1 MLSWFSGLFR
11 LFRLKNNVPDGMGR
25 VNGGMVRL
33 PSGGWGVVLPF
44 ALDLRPVTNREYLQ
58 FIQAKKKRT
67 PEWMHRRGFDDP
79 DQPVVGITYKEARAY
94 ARWAGKRLPT
104 EKEWIRAARA
114 GQAKPYPWGDAVP
127 QQGLAWVDAGPK
139 GAPAAVTNPRARQG
153 GAGPF
158 GHRDL
163 IGNVWEWIACGRLKG
178 GFWGKGGFDIDD
190 RLEDKKDRISAGYGF
205 RCAS

>member
-1 MLSWFSGLFR
+1 
-11 LFRLKNNVPDGMGR
+11 
-25 VNGGMVRL
+25 
-33 PSGGWGVVLPF
+33 
-44 ALDLRPVTNREYLQ
+44 
-58 FIQAKKKRT
+58 
-67 PEWMHRRGFDDP
+67 MHRRGFDDP
-79 DQPVVGITYKEARAY
+79 EQPVVGITYKEARAY

-104 EKEWIRAARA
+104 EAEWIRAARA
-114 GQAKPYPWGDAVP
+114 SQAKPYPWGDATP
-127 QQGLAWVDAGPK
+127 QQGLAWVDNGPK
-139 GAPAAVTNPRARQG
+139 GAPAVVSNSRERLG

-190 RLEDKKDRISAGYGF
+190 RLEDKKDRVSAGYGF

>member
-1 MLSWFSGLFR
+1 MFAWISGLFR
-11 LFRLKNNVPDGMGR
+11 LLGLKHAVPKGMAK
-25 VNGGMVRL
+25 VKGGPVRL
-33 PSGGWGVVLPF
+33 PDGGWGLVLPF
-44 ALDLRPVTNREYLQ
+44 VLDLHPVTNKEYLG

-79 DQPVVGITYKEARAY
+79 DQPVVGITYKEAKAY

-104 EKEWIRAARA
+104 EAEWIRAARA
-114 GQAKPYPWGDAVP
+114 SRAQPYPWGEASP
-127 QQGLAWVDAGPK
+127 QQGLAWVDTGSK
-139 GAPAAVTNPRARQG
+139 GAPASVANPAERAG
-153 GAGPF
+153 GMGPY

-178 GFWGKGGFDIDD
+178 GFWGKGGFNIDD
-190 RLEDKKDRISAGYGF
+190 HIRDKKDRVSAGYGF

>member
-1 MLSWFSGLFR
+1 
-11 LFRLKNNVPDGMGR
+11 MGR

-44 ALDLRPVTNREYLQ
+44 VLDLRPVTNREYLQ

-104 EKEWIRAARA
+104 EKECALKLSLSGPGLT
-114 GQAKPYPWGDAVP
+114 GQNAPFPS
-127 QQGLAWVDAGPK
+127 GL
-139 GAPAAVTNPRARQG
+139 
-153 GAGPF
+153 
-158 GHRDL
+158 
-163 IGNVWEWIACGRLKG
+163 
-178 GFWGKGGFDIDD
+178 
-190 RLEDKKDRISAGYGF
+190 
-205 RCAS
+205 

>member
-1 MLSWFSGLFR
+1 
-11 LFRLKNNVPDGMGR
+11 MGR

-114 GQAKPYPWGDAVP
+114 GQAKPYPWGDAA
-127 QQGLAWVDAGPK
+127 QQGLAWVDAGPRRTS
-139 GAPAAVTNPRARQG
+139 GRFQPRDRQG
-153 GAGPF
+153 SVLRSPRP
-158 GHRDL
+158 HRTNGLPAD
-163 IGNVWEWIACGRLKG
+163 
-178 GFWGKGGFDIDD
+178 
-190 RLEDKKDRISAGYGF
+190 
-205 RCAS
+205 ASRELWAKAA